1 MRRSIKGILIGLS
14 ITILVAGLIFTV
26 IWAINAGKSGVLAG
40 NSGGSVAMAI
50 LIGLVATMVLSCI
63 PFAFYAIID
72 GQDVRSAQMDRSL
85 QAENVQIQNLQHQNQ
100 QQQQIIQQLHQQ
112 SLQIQK
118 QAEEWLKMQ
127 QSIQR
132 PMLPPQAGSEAN
144 VQDMPLKVPVLEPPL
159 DSSSEQLKGN
169 IPAQEQ
175 FGTPVQGQVV
185 PSTQG
190 QAATPEQGQVEP
202 PIQGQAATSM
212 EQMPRTPIQPRK
224 AEYSTPA
231 ETVLLH
237 PNMVAP
243 EVQDRDNLQ
252 REMDRPE
259 TTVLTSELCASM
271 NSKSDAWE
279 LTSDGVSSMSKVE
292 KEWQCPV
299 CFSTVPA
306 GSIRCDVCGYDIC
319 IAEQEK
325 MKEEAIEGGKECSFC
340 HKMIKPD
347 ATYCRYCG
355 AYV

>member
-132 PMLPPQAGSEAN
+132 RQHRS
-144 VQDMPLKVPVLEPPL
+144 K
-159 DSSSEQLKGN
+159 
-169 IPAQEQ
+169 
-175 FGTPVQGQVV
+175 
-185 PSTQG
+185 
-190 QAATPEQGQVEP
+190 
-202 PIQGQAATSM
+202 
-212 EQMPRTPIQPRK
+212 
-224 AEYSTPA
+224 
-231 ETVLLH
+231 
-237 PNMVAP
+237 
-243 EVQDRDNLQ
+243 DR
-252 REMDRPE
+252 
-259 TTVLTSELCASM
+259 
-271 NSKSDAWE
+271 
-279 LTSDGVSSMSKVE
+279 
-292 KEWQCPV
+292 
-299 CFSTVPA
+299 
-306 GSIRCDVCGYDIC
+306 
-319 IAEQEK
+319 
-325 MKEEAIEGGKECSFC
+325 
-340 HKMIKPD
+340 
-347 ATYCRYCG
+347 
-355 AYV
+355 